1 MSQYRSIG
9 LQLRRIN
16 RNRVLFPF
24 TALILLIVVATF
36 ISPHFLTPMNI
47 KNVLSQVAII
57 AVLAAGEAC
66 VILTG
71 GIDLSPGA
79 VLAIGGSVTAVL
91 MNWAGVPIVVAI
103 LGGLSAG
110 LAAGLVSGILVA
122 WVRIPSFIATLAMMA
137 VARGGTLVLTGG
149 KPVSG
154 FEDGFRSIAGYAG
167 PLPILF
173 LIALGI
179 YVIWQFVLSRTR
191 VGRYIYAVGG
201 NELATRFA
209 GVDVHKVKLAVFL
222 FSGLCAALGGVMLNA
237 RLNAAYPT
245 AGEGYELDAIAAA
258 VLGGVSFSGGIGSLV
273 GTFMGALIMTILGNV
288 LNLLKV
294 AAFYQYIA
302 KGMILAIAAVSLS
315 RGVKFSK

>member
-1 MSQYRSIG
+1 MR
-9 LQLRRIN
+9 LLEWRAWLRRIN
-16 RNRVLFPF
+16 RNRVLFPI
-24 TALILLIVVATF
+24 TALTVLVLVAAL

-47 KNVLSQVAII
+47 KNVLSQVAIM

-71 GIDLSPGA
+71 GIDLSVGS
-79 VLAIGGSVTAVL
+79 VLALGGSITAVL
-91 MNWAGVPIVVAI
+91 MKWVGLPIGVAI
-103 LGGLSAG
+103 IGALGM
-110 LAAGLVSGILVA
+110 GLVVGLINGALVA

-137 VARGGTLVLTGG
+137 IARGATLVLTGG

-154 FEDGFRSIAGYAG
+154 FAPGFRSMAGYAG
-167 PLPILF
+167 PFPLLF
-173 LIALGI
+173 IIALGI
-179 YVIWQFVLSRTR
+179 YVFWQLVLSHTR
-191 VGRYIYAVGG
+191 LGRYIYAVGG
-201 NELATRFA
+201 NELATRFV
-209 GVDVHKVKLAVFL
+209 GVDVRKVKLLVFV
-222 FSGLCAALGGVMLNA
+222 FSGICAALGGVMLDA

-273 GTFMGALIMTILGNV
+273 GTFIGALVMTILGNI

-302 KGMILAIAAVSLS
+302 KGLILAVAAVSLS
-315 RGVKFSK
+315 RGTRFAK